1 MFCWKFKV
9 TRYKVMGKLKSFFFF
24 FELFLAAHVC
34 TPFSSLVQVYV
45 QCFLKSCLH
54 VFVHWRSE
62 LLVLFC
68 LLAQNS
74 DVFVFKPHRDA
85 KMREKFL

>member
-54 VFVHWRSE
+54 VFN
-62 LLVLFC
+62 LFIGEVNYWYFSAC
-68 LLAQNS
+68 
-74 DVFVFKPHRDA
+74 
-85 KMREKFL
+85 